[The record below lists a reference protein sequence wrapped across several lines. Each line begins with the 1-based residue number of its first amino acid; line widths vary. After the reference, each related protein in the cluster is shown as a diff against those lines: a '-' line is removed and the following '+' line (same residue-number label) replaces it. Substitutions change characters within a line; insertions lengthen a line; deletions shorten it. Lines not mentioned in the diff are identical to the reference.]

1 MNPQPMD
8 SPNPYESPQ
17 ASVSERPVSSSHW
30 PFAIGAAL
38 GYFCIAVL
46 LFGILPAIG
55 RTLLGAS
62 YHAPIVERF
71 KGHLK
76 ETIFVGLVVA
86 GPIAFVA
93 ALLDY
98 APAKRIGLIR
108 SLAISGGIFCSIL
121 IAIAIAM
128 SIFDEFVPNTFVA
141 NRNTYFQRSTL
152 ASSVFL
158 GLGYLS
164 WLIGMVALLWRRLRN
179 PEPVDPPS

>member
-1 MNPQPMD
+1 MMQSSSD

-17 ASVSERPVSSSHW
+17 GLDPDRPRNSSRW
-30 PFAIGAAL
+30 PFALGAAL
-38 GYFCIAVL
+38 GYFCVAVL
-46 LFGILPAIG
+46 LFGILPAVG

-62 YHAPIVERF
+62 YHAPILDRF
-71 KGHLK
+71 QGHLK
-76 ETIFVGLVVA
+76 ETIFVGVVFA

-93 ALLDY
+93 ALLDF

-108 SLAISGGIFCSIL
+108 SIAISGGIFFSIY

-128 SIFDEFVPNTFVA
+128 MIFDEFVPNTFVA
-141 NRNTYFQRSTL
+141 NRNTYGQRSTL
-152 ASSVFL
+152 ASSAFL

-179 PEPVDPPS
+179 PEPTDPPS

>member
-1 MNPQPMD
+1 MD
-8 SPNPYESPQ
+8 STNPYEPPQ
-17 ASVSERPVSSSHW
+17 GPDLNHASGSSHW
-30 PFAIGAAL
+30 PFAIAAAL
-38 GYFCIAVL
+38 GYFCVAVV
-46 LFGILPAIG
+46 LFGILPAVG

-62 YHAPIVERF
+62 YHAPILERF
-71 KGHLK
+71 QAHLK

-141 NRNTYFQRSTL
+141 NRATYFERSTL
-152 ASSVFL
+152 ASTVFL
-158 GLGYLS
+158 GCGYLF
-164 WLIGMVALLWRRLRN
+164 WLICVITVLWRRLRDRD
-179 PEPVDPPS
+179 PIVPPS